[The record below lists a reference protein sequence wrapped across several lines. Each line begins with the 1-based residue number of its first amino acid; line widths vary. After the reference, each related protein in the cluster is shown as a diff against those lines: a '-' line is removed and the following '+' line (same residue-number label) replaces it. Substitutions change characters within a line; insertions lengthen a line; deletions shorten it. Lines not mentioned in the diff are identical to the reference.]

1 MSVSSNKSTGVTE
14 DQVNTQVDNALNT
27 AIPGSNTTDSVN
39 DILLDKLEPRLPTGG
54 TISILTEALVNS
66 NCDTAVADGLN
77 VTIPGTNNTNS
88 VNDILLDKLVPVLP
102 ASDTISTLTAANIN
116 TQCDTAVADGLN
128 VTIPGSNN
136 TNSVNDI
143 LLDKLVPV
151 LPPSATIS
159 TLTGANIED
168 QCDNALDNAVT
179 TSKTANSIGYR
190 VASMHDR
197 QKMKWQW
204 AASYILL
211 GSAGSSGEHAVVDL
225 DNKEGFLS
233 CVDLFVDS
241 GVAGAQAD
249 SAFTLNVEL
258 NDTASTAVSL
268 CASGLFNTY
277 WKANRMWSA
286 TVSQNAA
293 GVADCVRFPINLPFT
308 STTDA
313 LKVYINLTAGSGGGA
328 VFLMVNY
335 GEVI

>member
-1 MSVSSNKSTGVTE
+1 MSISSNKSTGVTE

-54 TISILTEALVNS
+54 TISTLTTGNIETYSDAGCDVALN
-66 NCDTAVADGLN
+66 TAIPGGANDDSINERIATMDGLIYTMN
-77 VTIPGTNNTNS
+77 SRITGT
-88 VNDILLDKLVPVLP
+88 V
-102 ASDTISTLTAANIN
+102 STLTAANIE
-116 TQCDTAVADGLN
+116 TEAEDGCDL
-128 VTIPGSNN
+128 
-136 TNSVNDI
+136 
-143 LLDKLVPV
+143 
-151 LPPSATIS
+151 
-159 TLTGANIED
+159 
-168 QCDNALDNAVT
+168 ALDNAVT
-179 TSKTANSIGYR
+179 VAGTTTNSVANR
-190 VASMHDR
+190 VASIHDR

-211 GSAGSSGEHAVVDL
+211 GSAGSSGVHAVVDL
-225 DNKEGFLS
+225 DSKEGFLS

-241 GVAGAQAD
+241 GTAGSQAD

-286 TVSQNAA
+286 TVAQNAA
-293 GVADCVRFPINLPFT
+293 GVADAVRFPINLPFT

-328 VFLMVNY
+328 VFLIVNY
-335 GEVI
+335 GELI